1 MATLAVVFLP
11 WTEFCKGWRY
21 GWKLSLPGR
30 LQGLLPPPTPVRGN
44 SNCSVQHAGGS
55 FKIMCHIQTYSQATE
70 TESYLPVRIFNEEKL
85 VSVIKRLTWVW
96 RHQGTWSVKAGT
108 RRSGKGLM
116 SLSESIFL
124 VSRRILILREWNN
137 TTSEKEVPCDI
148 SDQTPIINAFQVQGL
163 YCTCAQ

>member
-1 MATLAVVFLP
+1 
-11 WTEFCKGWRY
+11 
-21 GWKLSLPGR
+21 
-30 LQGLLPPPTPVRGN
+30 
-44 SNCSVQHAGGS
+44 
-55 FKIMCHIQTYSQATE
+55 MCHIQTYSQATE

-96 RHQGTWSVKAGT
+96 RHQATWSVTAGT
-108 RRSGKGLM
+108 HRSGKGLM
-116 SLSESIFL
+116 SLSESIFR

-148 SDQTPIINAFQVQGL
+148 SDKTPIINAFQVQGL